1 MHTPVYKHKNLTNSL
16 PELEV
21 VCESGGHCFVAW
33 LNSVKLCFT
42 KHNLLTM
49 WWELIVKLTHPHSE
63 NWISQRSKLDF
74 CAPPH
79 LWGHATT
86 QLSLSMTSVL
96 FIIHLLPALF
106 LPSIPHATSTLR
118 SLSFGPRV
126 LAAKGG
132 TKGIYNSKSFKY
144 VLKNEIKLV
153 IL

>member
-1 MHTPVYKHKNLTNSL
+1 MHTPVYKHKNITNSL

-21 VCESGGHCFVAW
+21 VCESGDHCFVAW

-79 LWGHATT
+79 LWCHATT

-96 FIIHLLPALF
+96 FIIHLLPVSFFPVSLT
-106 LPSIPHATSTLR
+106 LPPLWDHFHLGLEYWWPKAVQRASITVN
-118 SLSFGPRV
+118 LSNKFWKMR
-126 LAAKGG
+126 
-132 TKGIYNSKSFKY
+132 
-144 VLKNEIKLV
+144 
-153 IL
+153 

>member
-1 MHTPVYKHKNLTNSL
+1 MWPMFKNKKGYIPICTQTQKPYQFLTWAGGSMWIWRPLFCCLIEFSKALFHKAQPT
-16 PELEV
+16 V
-21 VCESGGHCFVAW
+21 
-33 LNSVKLCFT
+33 
-42 KHNLLTM
+42 LTM

-126 LAAKGG
+126 LAAKGH
-132 TKGIYNSKSFKY
+132 
-144 VLKNEIKLV
+144 L
-153 IL
+153 